1 MSWYEYTCVL
11 SGHIQRSNKLWE
23 HTRSTNYMLYVVN
36 STEKNKM
43 SITDFMPLLTDK
55 KSEVVTL
62 SQEDK
67 EEMSRQAI
75 ERAAQLAK

>member
-1 MSWYEYTCVL
+1 
-11 SGHIQRSNKLWE
+11 
-23 HTRSTNYMLYVVN
+23 MLYVVN

-43 SITDFMPLLTDK
+43 AITDFMPLLTDK
-55 KSEVVTL
+55 KSEVITL